1 MTVIYEW
8 SVNREVE
15 NCKGKSYQVHS
26 LGKAGICKRWRASEQ
41 EELLVAAEWHE

>member
-1 MTVIYEW
+1 MTVTYEW

-26 LGKAGICKRWRASEQ
+26 PGKAGMRKGWRASEQ
-41 EELLVAAEWHE
+41 QELLVAAEWHE